1 MSLATAMIRERT
13 QATILAYLDVFAPCA
28 IFAFLFIPLTFSF
41 SPGKAISAAT
51 AQN

>member
-13 QATILAYLDVFAPCA
+13 QAT